1 MATPPPPPPPP
12 CAPARASRSWSRGG
26 GGTDPREARAR
37 RPRIPTGRGEEI
49 GSEDYSSG
57 VEFNE
62 GIDEI
67 MGIRAGGGVPPRPL
81 ETQLLDRSLSTAAP
95 APSISHTGHGPRFGG
110 RRRCGD
116 DDDDDA
122 GAGEQGGGD
131 GDHVTAS
138 EIAHTCSARRI
149 RISLRVAD
157 PPAAGRLPPLHPPPR
172 RRRPTWPNAYD
183 LRHAEV
189 VAAHHGSI
197 LFRTLVPFADSDFV
211 APGHFPVDYFVYTT
225 DTAAASPPL
234 LTRLPPCFI
243 DGFSDPVED
252 EYYKPYQLQRR
263 QIMLDENIGFL
274 SYSSN
279 DGDEFMVVD
288 IRNYHCDSLELCIF
302 NHHANSPSSSL
313 SPEQW
318 RIQHLE
324 MHHASARKI
333 GRSKK

>member
-1 MATPPPPPPPP
+1 M
-12 CAPARASRSWSRGG
+12 
-26 GGTDPREARAR
+26 REAKWTYSASPSGWKKYTEGPRRQPTGGEETDGAR
-37 RPRIPTGRGEEI
+37 RER
-49 GSEDYSSG
+49 
-57 VEFNE
+57 
-62 GIDEI
+62 
-67 MGIRAGGGVPPRPL
+67 
-81 ETQLLDRSLSTAAP
+81 
-95 APSISHTGHGPRFGG
+95 RFGG
-110 RRRCGD
+110 RRCCGD

-197 LFRTLVPFADSDFV
+197 LFRTRVPFADPDFV

-225 DTAAASPPL
+225 DAAAASPPS

-279 DGDEFMVVD
+279 DGDEFVVAD